1 MNCIIVDDEASSK
14 QLQEFV
20 SKCSSLNLVGTF
32 NDSVSAMTHLS
43 KNKNIDLAF
52 IDIMSAGSDSFDR
65 IQRLGNPPNII
76 VVSATGEF
84 ARQAFDYNVVDYL
97 IKPVNFSR
105 FSRAI
110 DRTIKFNVQKST
122 FTNENKEV
130 FIKKGSSLVK
140 LKMKDIVYIEALEN
154 YVTLATSDKKFTF
167 LFTMKRIEDQLPS
180 DIFIRIHRSY
190 IVNKRMINRIAES
203 SLDLMVG
210 NNILNLPLGKS
221 YRVQFMNYI
230 NVVERNK
237 PLL

>member
-1 MNCIIVDDEASSK
+1 MNCIIVDDEISSR
-14 QLQEFV
+14 QLEEFV

-32 NDSVSAMTHLS
+32 NDTVSAMTHLS

-65 IQRLGNPPNII
+65 IQSLGNPPNII
-76 VVSATGEF
+76 VVSSTGEY

-97 IKPVNFSR
+97 IKPVNYSR

-110 DRTIKFNVQKST
+110 DRTIKFNIQKSA
-122 FTNENKEV
+122 FNNENKEV

-140 LKMKDIVYIEALEN
+140 LKMKDIIYIEALEN

-190 IVNKRMINRIAES
+190 IVNIRMIKTITES
-203 SLDLMVG
+203 SLDLIVG
-210 NNILNLPLGKS
+210 DNLINMPVGKS
-221 YRVQFMNYI
+221 YRVQLLNYI
-230 NVVERNK
+230 NVVDRNK
-237 PLL
+237 TLL